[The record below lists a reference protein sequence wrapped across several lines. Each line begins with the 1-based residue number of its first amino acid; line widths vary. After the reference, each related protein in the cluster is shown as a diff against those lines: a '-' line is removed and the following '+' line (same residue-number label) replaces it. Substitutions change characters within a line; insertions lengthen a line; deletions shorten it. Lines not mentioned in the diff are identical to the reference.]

1 MSAALIQST
10 VFRATN
16 VHLPRSKMATRSRY
30 RGRPRSPGTAES
42 RCCQSSATR
51 ARSDS
56 VTRSRAAVSRSALT
70 GFKQVVDGA
79 RLERRDR
86 VAIVGGD
93 EPDSRAMGAAQLLRH
108 RQTVELGHL
117 DVDEGDIRIRTVDDA
132 ESLDPVPRVTDD
144 LHSTRL

>member
-1 MSAALIQST
+1 M
-10 VFRATN
+10 
-16 VHLPRSKMATRSRY
+16 
-30 RGRPRSPGTAES
+30 
-42 RCCQSSATR
+42 
-51 ARSDS
+51 
-56 VTRSRAAVSRSALT
+56 SRSALT